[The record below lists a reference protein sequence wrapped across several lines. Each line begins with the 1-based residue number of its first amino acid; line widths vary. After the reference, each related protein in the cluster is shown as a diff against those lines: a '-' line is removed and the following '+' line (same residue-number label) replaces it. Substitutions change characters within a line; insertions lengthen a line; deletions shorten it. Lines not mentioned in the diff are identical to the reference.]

1 MNDFIDLF
9 IAETKATILALTG
22 DDPEIEKLES
32 SETVTIDSPVAL
44 TTITVGGA
52 ASGKMIVAMP
62 PQMATALVDIMM
74 AGEGESKDDM
84 DDDDL
89 DGAKEIASQIVG
101 AMGTALSSQNVLP
114 KLSLTASKI
123 SFVAADEDVDIQD
136 FSHGITFSFKTPAID
151 SQIKLMLDASVEAS
165 LHPQAQAAPAMES
178 APVSGGGGHSGA
190 PADLSGD
197 EMRNMALLKEV
208 KLPVTVRIGSKKMLL
223 KDVINM
229 DIGSVIELNQLAN
242 DPLDLL
248 VDNHVIAQGEVVI
261 VDGNFGIQITYIG
274 SKRDRLNQLKG

>member
-1 MNDFIDLF
+1 MNDFIDLL
-9 IAETKATILALTG
+9 ISETKATILALTG
-22 DDPEIEKLES
+22 DDPEIAQQES
-32 SETVTIDSPVAL
+32 SQSVTIESPVAL
-44 TTITVGGA
+44 TTIEVSGV
-52 ASGKMIVAMP
+52 ASGKMIMALP

-74 AGEGESKDDM
+74 AGEGESKDEM
-84 DDDDL
+84 DSDDL
-89 DGAKEIASQIVG
+89 DGTKEIVSQIVG

-114 KLSLTASKI
+114 KLSFSASSI
-123 SFVAADEDVDIQD
+123 SFVSAEEDVDIQD
-136 FSHGITFSFKTPAID
+136 FSHGFTFSFKTPTID
-151 SQIKLMLDASVEAS
+151 SHIKLMIDGSVESALVPKAETAAAS
-165 LHPQAQAAPAMES
+165 EAGQAAHP
-178 APVSGGGGHSGA
+178 SGGG
-190 PADLSGD
+190 ADLSGD

>member
-9 IAETKATILALTG
+9 ISETKATILALTG
-22 DDPEIEKLES
+22 DDPEIQKRES
-32 SETVTIDSPVAL
+32 SESVVIDSPVVL
-44 TTITVGGA
+44 TSIEVSGA
-52 ASGKMIVAMP
+52 ATGKMIMAIP

-74 AGEGESKDDM
+74 AGEGESKDEM
-84 DDDDL
+84 DSDDL

-101 AMGTALSSQNVLP
+101 AMGTALSSQNILP
-114 KLSLTASKI
+114 KLSFSASQI
-123 SFVAADEDVDIQD
+123 SFVSAEEDVDIQD
-136 FSHGITFSFKTPAID
+136 FSHGFTFSFKTPSID
-151 SQIKLMLDASVEAS
+151 SQIKLMIDASVESA
-165 LHPQAQAAPAMES
+165 LAPQAEATSAAPQS
-178 APVSGGGGHSGA
+178 AQPAQHSGA

>member
-9 IAETKATILALTG
+9 ISETKATILALTG
-22 DDPEIEKLES
+22 DDPEIEELES
-32 SETVTIDSPVAL
+32 SESVTIESPVAL
-44 TTITVGGA
+44 TTIEVSGA
-52 ASGKMIVAMP
+52 AAGKMIVAMP

-74 AGEGESKDDM
+74 AGEGESKDEM
-84 DDDDL
+84 DADDL

-101 AMGTALSSQNVLP
+101 AMGTALSAQNVLP

-123 SFVAADEDVDIQD
+123 SFVTADEDVDIQD
-136 FSHGITFSFKTPAID
+136 FAHGITFSFKTPAID

-165 LHPQAQAAPAMES
+165 LNPQAQAPSMDAAPAAA
-178 APVSGGGGHSGA
+178 APHHSGA

>member
-1 MNDFIDLF
+1 MNDFIELF
-9 IAETKATILALTG
+9 ISETRATIEGLTG
-22 DDPEIEKLES
+22 DSPNITELGASDSVSIASPMALI
-32 SETVTIDSPVAL
+32 TIDVS
-44 TTITVGGA
+44 GD
-52 ASGKMIVAMP
+52 ASGKMMLAIP
-62 PQMATALVDIMM
+62 PEMATALVDMMM
-74 AGEGESKDDM
+74 AGEGESKTDM
-84 DDDDL
+84 NEDDL
-89 DGAKEIASQIVG
+89 DGTKEIASNIAG
-101 AMGTALSSQNVLP
+101 AMGTALSAQNLLP

-123 SFVAADEDVDIQD
+123 SFISESEDVDVED
-136 FSHGITFSFKTPAID
+136 FAHGVTFSFKTAAID
-151 SQIKLMLDASVEAS
+151 SEFKLILDHSVEAS
-165 LHPQAQAAPAMES
+165 LQPKPEAETMSVPAPTSIA
-178 APVSGGGGHSGA
+178 G
-190 PADLSGD
+190 ADLSSD

>member
-1 MNDFIDLF
+1 MNDFINLF
-9 IAETKATILALTG
+9 ISETKATIEGLTG
-22 DDPEIEKLES
+22 DTPEVKEIGSSESIDLES
-32 SETVTIDSPVAL
+32 PIVLVTVDVS
-44 TTITVGGA
+44 GA
-52 ASGKMIVAMP
+52 ASGKMILAMP
-62 PQMATALVDIMM
+62 PQMATALVDFMM
-74 AGEGESKDDM
+74 AGDGASKDDM
-84 DDDDL
+84 NEDDL
-89 DGAKEIASQIVG
+89 DGTKEIASNIAG

-114 KLSLTASKI
+114 KLSMTASSITFI
-123 SFVAADEDVDIQD
+123 SADEKVDVQD
-136 FSHGITFSFKTPAID
+136 FAHSVSFSFKMGEID
-151 SQIKLMLDASVEAS
+151 SKMYFLLDTSVEAALVPQVVAPSMDAPSMGGSPS
-165 LHPQAQAAPAMES
+165 LPA
-178 APVSGGGGHSGA
+178 
-190 PADLSGD
+190 ADLSND

-274 SKRDRLNQLKG
+274 TKRDRLNQLKG

>member
-9 IAETKATILALTG
+9 ISETKATILALTG
-22 DDPEIEKLES
+22 DDPEIEKLEA
-32 SETVTIDSPVAL
+32 SESVTIDSPVAL
-44 TTITVGGA
+44 TTIDVSGA

-74 AGEGESKDDM
+74 AGEGDSKDEM
-84 DDDDL
+84 DADDL

-101 AMGTALSSQNVLP
+101 AMGTALSAQNVLP
-114 KLSLTASKI
+114 KLSLTASNI
-123 SFVAADEDVDIQD
+123 SFVTADEDVDIED

-165 LHPQAQAAPAMES
+165 LNPQTQAPMMDTAPS
-178 APVSGGGGHSGA
+178 SDAPHSGA

>member
-9 IAETKATILALTG
+9 ISETKATIEGLTG
-22 DDPEIEKLES
+22 DSPEMAVLEASDSVEIETPIAL
-32 SETVTIDSPVAL
+32 VTID
-44 TTITVGGA
+44 VGGA
-52 ASGKMIVAMP
+52 AAGKMLLAIP
-62 PQMATALVDIMM
+62 PQMATALVDMMM
-74 AGEGESKDDM
+74 AGEGEAKDEM
-84 DDDDL
+84 NEDDL
-89 DGAKEIASQIVG
+89 DGTKEIASNIAG

-114 KLSLTASKI
+114 KLNLVASTI
-123 SFVAADEDVDIQD
+123 SFVSDSEDVDVED
-136 FSHGITFSFKTPAID
+136 FAHGVTFSFKSGAID
-151 SQIKLMLDASVEAS
+151 SQVKLILDKSVEAS
-165 LHPQAQAAPAMES
+165 LNPKEEAAAEDTSAPAASSHVPGSE
-178 APVSGGGGHSGA
+178 
-190 PADLSGD
+190 LSSD
-197 EMRNMALLKEV
+197 EMRNMALLREV